1 MKHEIEFDIEQVD
14 QSQISTVKMIL
25 SDEGITLKTSPCVF
39 FFSFFALAISQ
50 LLGTFRF

>member
-25 SDEGITLKTSPCVF
+25 PDEGITLKTSPCVF
-39 FFSFFALAISQ
+39 FFFFCVGDFTI
-50 LLGTFRF
+50 TRDF